1 MIFFRIVSNLIFL
14 FVQRYTTLL
23 KNVSM
28 EISLLALECIRRG
41 YTSRI
46 DLIDDGGAQTL
57 AEKEQVLTEV
67 WR

>member
-14 FVQRYTTLL
+14 FVQRCTTLL

-28 EISLLALECIRRG
+28 EISLLALECTRGG

>member
-14 FVQRYTTLL
+14 FVQRCTTLL

-28 EISLLALECIRRG
+28 EISLLALECIRGG